1 MVKEETMTPKERVL
15 SAVNLEKPDRVPI
28 VPLFDIPAAATFLN
42 LELGDLHSDLEKGI
56 DAIIK
61 VFDDLGGWDG
71 YNMVPLTE
79 INYNSGG
86 LKVKVPGKHLPN
98 NYQLQFDEKEWLKYE
113 DYKKIADMG
122 WKKFIKEEFI
132 FRISDF
138 KTPEE
143 FRKAKA
149 DFLSIAFKAQ
159 IKWNKRKIGLNLAT
173 TFNHPFFI
181 LSLSRSLIKFTE
193 DLYYRPEMV
202 EPALEVMMDEYIEE
216 GIKTSKR
223 TGNKFVFIPEER
235 AEAFFYPLKIF
246 ERFWWPYTKK
256 LIDAWHPKGIIP
268 WFHLDQCWDKN
279 IPYFKELPKGS
290 AILDFDG
297 LTDIFAAKKVLE
309 NHLCIMSDV
318 HPTLL
323 SLGTPKDVADYCKK
337 LIDKLGVDG
346 GHLLGSG
353 CQVPPNCK
361 YENFKAMIETGK
373 TYQLSK

>member
-15 SAVNLEKPDRVPI
+15 SAVNLEKPDRVPVAPI
-28 VPLFDIPAAATFLN
+28 LGIPAAATFLGM
-42 LELGDLHSDLEKGI
+42 ELGDLHSDLEKGVN
-56 DAIIK
+56 AIIK

-71 YNMVPLTE
+71 YNVVPLTE
-79 INYNSGG
+79 INYYSEG

-98 NYQLQFDEKEWLKYE
+98 DYQLQFDEKEWLKYD

-143 FRKAKA
+143 FRNAKIN
-149 DFLSIAFKAQ
+149 FLKEATKAQ
-159 IKWNKRKIGLNLAT
+159 IEWNKRKVGLNLSI
-173 TFNHPFFI
+173 TFNHPFFV

-202 EPALEVMMDEYIEE
+202 EPALEVMMDDYIEE
-216 GIKTSKR
+216 GIKASKR
-223 TGNKFVFIPEER
+223 TGFKFVLIPEER

-256 LIDAWHPKGIIP
+256 LIDAWHPEGIIP

-279 IPYFKELPKGS
+279 VPYFKELPKGS

-297 LTDIFAAKKVLE
+297 LTDIFTAKKVLE

-346 GHLLGSG
+346 GHILSSG

-361 YENFKAMIETGK
+361 YENFQAMIETGK